1 MRKLKRSIILL
12 LLVMLGSFFMG
23 CDLFSGDSKENKIS
37 PEETTEVI
45 LNYIIKG
52 EEEKLDNVTKNPDEF
67 RDFKDKYE
75 SSFIKGFTM
84 SLSSDIKEN
93 ITEDMKEDIY
103 MAFVKGLSK
112 VEYTTEV
119 ISEDEETAKVKVN
132 IKALNLVE
140 ARDEALFRFQ
150 EEMQDNYDIT
160 KEEAVKL
167 IFDIMEEELEKG
179 PLSAEE
185 KEVTLKFQKKKGL
198 WELDDFSQIGD
209 IAEGMAIVG

>member
-1 MRKLKRSIILL
+1 
-12 LLVMLGSFFMG
+12 
-23 CDLFSGDSKENKIS
+23 
-37 PEETTEVI
+37 
-45 LNYIIKG
+45 
-52 EEEKLDNVTKNPDEF
+52 
-67 RDFKDKYE
+67 
-75 SSFIKGFTM
+75 M